1 MDSPFCFPIPAW
13 PCLAALMVLATSPA
27 PAMSL
32 AEADVCV
39 YGGTS
44 GGVAAAV
51 QAARLGK
58 RTVLIEPG
66 RHLGGMTSSG
76 LGVTDIG
83 PHGREYIG
91 GISREF
97 YRRVGAKY
105 GRAEE
110 VWFEPK
116 VAEQVFDEMAAEA
129 GVIVVFG
136 ESLAGV
142 EKTGTTLTRLHTSAG
157 RVVRAGMFI
166 DASYEGDLLAA
177 AGASWV
183 IGREANAQFGE
194 SFNGVRPPTP
204 LISGRRLDPYVVPG
218 NPASGLIA
226 LVRPGPA
233 AAAGTADGLL
243 QAYNYRLCLTNVPAN
258 RVPIEPPAD
267 YDPARYELLAR
278 YIKSGPAP
286 GRPAGRPE
294 AWVLDDLIDV
304 QALLPNGKADINA
317 GCPVST
323 DWHRGND
330 GYVTAN
336 AAGRATIAT
345 AHENHIRG
353 LLHFLRT
360 DPRVP
365 PNVRE
370 EMASWGLARDE
381 FEDNGHWPRQLY
393 VREARRMVG
402 DFVMTDR
409 HGRGLETAPQG
420 IGLAA
425 YWLDSHS
432 YQLLEIGGEVRHE
445 GGFFTN
451 SPLYPPRPFP
461 IAFRSIVAQKSEVAN
476 LAAPFCLSATH
487 ACFSSLRMEP
497 VFMITSQAAATAAA
511 LALDAGTAIQ
521 DVPYDRLQSLLQAE
535 GQILSLT
542 PPPVADGSVVVD
554 TETSDRVTVTGAWPS
569 STSIPGYQGAG
580 YLTDGNSEKGAK
592 SVVFRPVLPLP
603 GEYRVAVAYR
613 AFSNRA
619 GAVPLTLRHAG
630 GTTDF
635 VLDQRIDAG
644 PWKELGV
651 FSFESG
657 AAADLTLGNAATEG
671 FVVADAARW
680 VPVVTPP
687 PPPPELAVLA
697 ADPVAGETGNTGGRF
712 VISRG
717 FKAATALT
725 ARYAVSGT
733 AIPGDDY
740 ETLAG
745 TVTIPANG
753 VSASVTVNVLADNR
767 VEGDETIV
775 LKLEPSAA
783 YAAKPA
789 FHRAS
794 VVIEDTPF
802 DAWRADSFP
811 PDQAGDPA
819 IAGPEADPDGDG
831 SNNLVEWALGT
842 PPTTAGGLGLE
853 VAWVDGQLSTAVSR
867 RRDVP
872 VEKLVWETS
881 VDGVQWRA
889 PVPSPEL
896 RAVEELGPDLDRLT
910 WRWPGD
916 STVEPRLLL
925 RLRVSL

>member
-1 MDSPFCFPIPAW
+1 MLLGAI
-13 PCLAALMVLATSPA
+13 PA
-27 PAMSL
+27 PAL
-32 AEADVCV
+32 TLTEADVCV

-83 PHGREYIG
+83 PHGRDFIG
-91 GISREF
+91 GVSREF

-105 GRAEE
+105 GKAEE

-116 VAEQVFDEMAAEA
+116 IAEQVFAEMAAEA
-129 GVIVVFG
+129 GVMVVFG

-142 EKTGTTLTRLHTSAG
+142 EKTGATLARLNTSAG

-166 DASYEGDLLAA
+166 DATYEGDLLAA
-177 AGASWV
+177 AGVRWV

-194 SFNGVRPPTP
+194 SLNGVRPPTP
-204 LISGRRLDPYVVPG
+204 LISGRRLDPYVEPGVPT
-218 NPASGLIA
+218 SGLIA

-233 AAAGTADGLL
+233 GAVATADELL

-258 RVPIEPPAD
+258 RVPIEPPPD
-267 YDPARYELLAR
+267 YDPAQHELLAR
-278 YIKSGPAP
+278 YIQSGPAP
-286 GRPAGRPE
+286 GKPAGRAE

-304 QALLPNGKADINA
+304 QTLLPNGKADINA

-323 DWHRGND
+323 DFHRGND
-330 GYVTAN
+330 GYVTATP
-336 AAGRATIAT
+336 AGRAAIAK

-365 PNVRE
+365 VNVRE

-381 FEDNGHWPRQLY
+381 FGDHGHWPRQLY

-461 IAFRSIVAQKSEVAN
+461 IAFRSIVAKKSEVTN

-497 VFMITSQAAATAAA
+497 VFMITSQAAASAAA
-511 LALDAGTAIQ
+511 LALEAGTAIQ

-535 GQILSLT
+535 GQILSLA
-542 PPPVADGSVVVD
+542 PPPVSDGSVIVD
-554 TETSDRVTVTGAWPS
+554 TENTDRVTVTGAWPS
-569 STSIPGYQGAG
+569 STSVPGYQGAG

-592 SVVFRPVLPLP
+592 SVVFRPILPLP

-619 GAVPLTLRHAG
+619 GAVPLALRHAG

-635 VLDQRIDAG
+635 VIDQRIDAG
-644 PWKELGV
+644 PWKELGL
-651 FSFESG
+651 FSFEAE
-657 AAADLTLGNAATEG
+657 AAAELTIGNAGTEG

-680 VPVVTPP
+680 VPVVPPP
-687 PPPPELAVLA
+687 PPPPEIAVLA
-697 ADPVAGETGNTGGRF
+697 ADPAAAEAGDTRGRF

-717 FKAATALT
+717 FKVATALT
-725 ARYAVSGT
+725 VGYAISGT
-733 AIPGDDY
+733 ATPGDDFVP
-740 ETLAG
+740 LAS
-745 TVTIPANG
+745 TVTIPANA
-753 VSASVTVNVLADNR
+753 VSASVTVTSLPDAR

-775 LKLEPSAA
+775 LTLEPAEA
-783 YAAKPA
+783 YAAKPG
-789 FHRAS
+789 FQSAS

-802 DAWRADSFP
+802 DAWRAASFP
-811 PDQAGDPA
+811 PTQAEDNA
-819 IAGPEADPDGDG
+819 VAGPTADPDSDG
-831 SNNLVEWALGT
+831 ANNLVEWALGT
-842 PPTTAGGLGLE
+842 PPTTADAPGVV
-853 VAWVDGQLSTAVSR
+853 VAWVNGPLSTTVSR

-872 VEKLVWETS
+872 VESLAWEMS
-881 VDGVQWRA
+881 VDGVQWRT
-889 PVPSPEL
+889 PVPAPEL
-896 RAVEELGPDLDRLT
+896 QAVEEIGPALDRLT
-910 WRWPGD
+910 WRWPGE
-916 STVEPRLLL
+916 STAQPSLML